1 MNTIKIELTAEQIT
15 AIKNGVSTIELV
27 QKEEAAG
34 QLKPMSLKWENVVDK
49 LEKPFWHASDN
60 FGCINEDHLNER
72 FSLPTRRDAV
82 KARALTQLLTVM
94 HYANGGEWV
103 PTESDTS
110 FEVYIEKRSGILS
123 VDQSS
128 LFVSAPIYFK
138 TEKLARQAADDNY
151 DLFMQY
157 FTGVEVTNDK

>member
-1 MNTIKIELTAEQIT
+1 MNTIKIELTEEQIN

-27 QKEEAAG
+27 QKEEVAP
-34 QLKPMSLKWENVVDK
+34 QPKPTSLKWEDVVSNSRNIFFPI
-49 LEKPFWHASDN
+49 LTTGVIE
-60 FGCINEDHLNER
+60 EDFEHMPY
-72 FSLPTRRDAV
+72 SLPTRRDAV

-123 VDQSS
+123 IDQSS

-138 TEKLARQAADDNY
+138 TQELARQAADDNY